1 MMVPRLIFGLI
12 SAFWLYPD
20 PAYALFETEATFGS
34 FYGRDWSSTLIW
46 GGVGLVIAAALGAA
60 VFLSGGTLTPVVA
73 PGAVTL
79 GTMIGNFMGL
89 TGAAATKAGLA
100 LVGGG
105 AIAAGGL
112 GMAGGAAIITT
123 ASGFALEAAV
133 ISGEVLYAS
142 MKEEKETEALYA
154 RLVTYSEGLLTFPLP
169 TKSSGSDALKEA
181 MSTLGD
187 VDNQVPLSVG
197 TNRLLIRRAIAQ
209 LRWSHQ
215 ERETALA
222 ALVHIDKDGT
232 GPSVKNRESVDE
244 AVNVLLQSAEV
255 SDLRDATLL
264 SVYYFILNDYTKAK
278 NYADR
283 ATVLARTEDPEGY
296 AARTTLPTFISATCS
311 LYDRDVDYELS
322 MAGLREAVLAEP
334 DNKLVPLLFSIFL
347 DRYTLRSMTDVNV
360 NLEVFS
366 EVFDIM
372 RTPALGEFRLTN
384 YILLLGRYLIH
395 IENERLKIRTLAG
408 ASDETIRN
416 HPQTLPYVKD
426 ALETYGS
433 LLRGATDVESN
444 LVVLSSDGLN
454 EVQKQ
459 AIAALLGES
468 KRALLERAEL
478 SLLVKDLERDAATK

>member
-1 MMVPRLIFGLI
+1 M
-12 SAFWLYPD
+12 
-20 PAYALFETEATFGS
+20 
-34 FYGRDWSSTLIW
+34 
-46 GGVGLVIAAALGAA
+46 
-60 VFLSGGTLTPVVA
+60 
-73 PGAVTL
+73 
-79 GTMIGNFMGL
+79 
-89 TGAAATKAGLA
+89 
-100 LVGGG
+100 
-105 AIAAGGL
+105 
-112 GMAGGAAIITT
+112 
-123 ASGFALEAAV
+123 
-133 ISGEVLYAS
+133 
-142 MKEEKETEALYA
+142 
-154 RLVTYSEGLLTFPLP
+154 
-169 TKSSGSDALKEA
+169 
-181 MSTLGD
+181 
-187 VDNQVPLSVG
+187 
-197 TNRLLIRRAIAQ
+197 
-209 LRWSHQ
+209 
-215 ERETALA
+215 
-222 ALVHIDKDGT
+222 
-232 GPSVKNRESVDE
+232 
-244 AVNVLLQSAEV
+244 
-255 SDLRDATLL
+255 RDATLL

-278 NYADR
+278 HYADR

-334 DNKLVPLLFSIFL
+334 DNRLVPLLFSIFL

-478 SLLVKDLERDAATK
+478 SLLVRDLERDAATK